1 MSDES
6 SDAEQWAYI
15 FNEFGEETLRN
26 MLMKA
31 AESKQQNGDRLIFE
45 FEEKRAM
52 DITDHVDALEEK
64 Q

>member
-1 MSDES
+1 MSDEP
-6 SDAEQWAYI
+6 SDAEQWAMI

-26 MLMKA
+26 MLLKA

-45 FEEKRAM
+45 FEENRAM